1 MLPFANF
8 KRRRPTKASFR
19 FLSLLEEKEVGSRG
33 KAPGRH
39 PQMPKYPSAKKAQ
52 EGVNFQLR

>member
-1 MLPFANF
+1 MLPLSNF

-39 PQMPKYPSAKKAQ
+39 PQTAA
-52 EGVNFQLR
+52 LRKLASGKFLA